1 MWRPMYVQLAFA
13 LDRVKAVAAQ
23 HPDWLQKQPFAAVLS
38 GDMKNHH
45 TDGQREFAYDR
56 DSAIGRL
63 DKALQ
68 EAPERGWR
76 VVQMKDDW
84 RTVFPDP
91 R

>member
-1 MWRPMYVQLAFA
+1 MCNWPLPWIESRRWRPSIRLA
-13 LDRVKAVAAQ
+13 
-23 HPDWLQKQPFAAVLS
+23 QKQPFAAVLS

-68 EAPERGWR
+68 EAPERGWQ
-76 VVQMKDDW
+76 VVRIQNDW